1 MKKFSFVLGLILCA
15 TISYAQETLKP
26 QLPKNEITL
35 SVGDNM
41 FDTQIVGNSDRGIGS
56 YSLSYYNRLANW
68 FWYGASFNVYPTI
81 NYYYDFDENR
91 GQYVREGD
99 PMYDLRFSLAPSVR
113 FSYLNKPNVTLYSG
127 LSVGWGLVREQSY
140 LQQTHEYRLGIFFQA
155 TAFGFSVGKKF
166 FFGGE
171 IGIGY
176 KGLYSLNVGY
186 RF

>member
-1 MKKFSFVLGLILCA
+1 MKKISFITALIACA
-15 TISYAQETLKP
+15 SMAYAQEIEKP
-26 QLPKNEITL
+26 QLPKNEISI

-41 FDTQIVGNSDRGIGS
+41 FETQITQESDYGIGS
-56 YSLSYYNRLANW
+56 YSLSYHNRVTDW
-68 FWYGASFNVYPTI
+68 FWYGVTFNSFTTVDTYDG
-81 NYYYDFDENR
+81 YYDYNS
-91 GQYVREGD
+91 GQYVND
-99 PMYDLRFSLAPSVR
+99 NTPHYNLRFSLAPSVR

-127 LSVGWGLVREQSY
+127 IALGWGLVRESSHY
-140 LQQTHEYRLGIFFQA
+140 DESNYRLGLYFQA